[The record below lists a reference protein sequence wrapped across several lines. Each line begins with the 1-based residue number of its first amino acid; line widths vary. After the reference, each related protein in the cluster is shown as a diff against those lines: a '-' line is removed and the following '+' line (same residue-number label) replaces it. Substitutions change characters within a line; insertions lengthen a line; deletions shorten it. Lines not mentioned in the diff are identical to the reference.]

1 MKIKRINENK
11 EKYMNLLLEADP
23 DENVIKSYINKGD
36 MYVGIEDEKAVCAI
50 VIIEVNSDECELK
63 NIATLKEYRGKG
75 YAKKLI
81 KYVFKEY
88 SMKYKR
94 MIVGTSENMIPFYVL
109 NGFTKYHHTVKNF
122 FVDNYNEEIWDG
134 DLHCIDMYYYAKEFR
149 RLDYSIV
156 EINKEI
162 RKQVN
167 NILINEWEATD
178 IIIRGKVIDGTKLDG
193 FVAID
198 NNKIIGLITFII
210 EKEECEICSLNSF
223 IENKGIG
230 TNLINKVKEYAKQKN
245 CTRLKL
251 ITTNDNI
258 RGLEFYQR
266 RGFMFSNIYKNA
278 IENSRKIKPQIPI
291 FADNGLP
298 IRDEIE
304 LEMII

>member
-1 MKIKRINENK
+1 
-11 EKYMNLLLEADP
+11 
-23 DENVIKSYINKGD
+23 
-36 MYVGIEDEKAVCAI
+36 
-50 VIIEVNSDECELK
+50 
-63 NIATLKEYRGKG
+63 
-75 YAKKLI
+75 
-81 KYVFKEY
+81 
-88 SMKYKR
+88 
-94 MIVGTSENMIPFYVL
+94 
-109 NGFTKYHHTVKNF
+109 
-122 FVDNYNEEIWDG
+122 
-134 DLHCIDMYYYAKEFR
+134 MYYYAKEFR

-266 RGFMFSNIYKNA
+266 RGFVFSNIYKNA

-304 LEMII
+304 FEMIL